1 MNIQLDIDEHATS
14 GMVVQVVLVSED
26 GSIDYDLTETLA
38 LGPGLMNAY
47 GVYEEEYSRLY
58 DNKDGGHYS
67 SALGVPVIFI
77 GVIQIF
83 IANTLRPIGS
93 RTMHKLGPG
102 PCVFVGGIIMSIGL
116 LSASYS
122 QHIWELC
129 LTQGVVFG
137 VGVCLVWVSAASA
150 PSSWFIKNCSM
161 VTGITHMGLGIG
173 GFVYSQLTRYF
184 LEKSGTGGSLRWLS
198 LTTLVGATV
207 VSLGIHNRHYEQPC
221 QNDKN
226 KPAIPSVRWSRFLE
240 DQVEKLPELD
250 HDSDADFDDCENT
263 PSIAHKKA
271 NATLDKLES
280 LARDDS
286 PLDRRRRTA
295 IYSQNLHRHSSQARA
310 PQTDV
315 ILSDNV
321 VFDLA
326 TTPCD
331 ADAKTRTG
339 VMVRFATIA
348 RNWRLCLFVLGTG
361 VGQVG
366 WYLLLLLITS
376 ISVSVGLDV
385 HNAAMILG
393 TINAASAVGRF
404 AAGYAADMV
413 GPTNALLLF
422 TVLAT
427 ASSAILFISSLGFHL
442 LVTYGCLCGA
452 SIGAADPLAS
462 MAAVT
467 QFGTPRAI
475 TTISMIYGS
484 IGVFVAI
491 LAPNARVVI
500 ERLGSGG
507 TNFAPFYVFIQQQQ
521 QQQHAHQASSY
532 YSQRAG
538 HDYNRAPSGY
548 EPKYASG
555 EYSQDGGVA
564 AYHYGGT
571 HGSQSALPAS
581 GYYGSA
587 KYEYAPDDV
596 AGGAGTTG
604 TVAANGEYYQQMQAG
619 EVVHANA
626 HTPQQAA
633 YYHSRGTSSS
643 YYQPPAGYY
652 QRHYSQAPATGTYTT
667 AEYADTSGYAGLETG
682 IAMPPPAG
690 SPRQYGSTS
699 SHMQN
704 GTPVSTAHG
713 GVAWSEYYQQQQQQQ
728 QQQQPLSSSAQYY
741 SGASRYPQK
750 TVAGTPIAA
759 HQQYAGGGEYYDQ
772 GGYYSNPSA
781 RDAVADR
788 SGVIV
793 GGPAAATAPYHHRQ
807 PGANGTR
814 NDVYRYQ

>member
-1 MNIQLDIDEHATS
+1 MGVFVAFCSFLA
-14 GMVVQVVLVSED
+14 
-26 GSIDYDLTETLA
+26 LA

-271 NATLDKLES
+271 NGGENEGTSVNGSSLSATAQQLPLRNTTEQLRCHSKTSIEIKELDTDPKAPAKSLNQLSPAKPKTVRTSRHVHFAPDVYRKATLDKLES

-507 TNFAPFYVFIQQQQ
+507 TNFAPFY
-521 QQQHAHQASSY
+521 ADAK
-532 YSQRAG
+532 G
-538 HDYNRAPSGY
+538 SGNKDN
-548 EPKYASG
+548 EGKGPADSAK
-555 EYSQDGGVA
+555 
-564 AYHYGGT
+564 
-571 HGSQSALPAS
+571 SQSSPAS
-581 GYYGSA
+581 KSNA
-587 KYEYAPDDV
+587 KSSS
-596 AGGAGTTG
+596 AGGKASDSTTKDATTPGKEGKVTKKMLKEAEQELVQLLLKKKQADRNLMDTEASIYDFETSYFESSGNDGNIVHGFEGYLNTGRHERRQMHFTDADRIFSQSSATFKKAQEARIAASFLDSDSDESISSHATGAGRPRMRKNASAMDIGAGGGSTIKHHAGNRQG
-604 TVAANGEYYQQMQAG
+604 TPG
-619 EVVHANA
+619 
-626 HTPQQAA
+626 
-633 YYHSRGTSSS
+633 SRGT
-643 YYQPPAGYY
+643 PTPAG
-652 QRHYSQAPATGTYTT
+652 RTT
-667 AEYADTSGYAGLETG
+667 KK
-682 IAMPPPAG
+682 IK
-690 SPRQYGSTS
+690 
-699 SHMQN
+699 
-704 GTPVSTAHG
+704 
-713 GVAWSEYYQQQQQQQ
+713 
-728 QQQQPLSSSAQYY
+728 LSMD
-741 SGASRYPQK
+741 AS
-750 TVAGTPIAA
+750 
-759 HQQYAGGGEYYDQ
+759 
-772 GGYYSNPSA
+772 
-781 RDAVADR
+781 
-788 SGVIV
+788 
-793 GGPAAATAPYHHRQ
+793 
-807 PGANGTR
+807 
-814 NDVYRYQ
+814 